1 MEENNKTVS
10 GSENEVNGSPNGEPT
25 VEQKKTLKSKIHK
38 FLTDHANI
46 FQIVKFT
53 LISLIAFVAE
63 FASMYALQYGLLD
76 QYGNVP
82 FKWFVFKYTPEKNFG
97 LAGFIAML
105 GSKCI
110 AEIISFTINRKKTF
124 SANNNV
130 VFSAIMY
137 VITVVAIIILST
149 WLGGALGSVYG
160 AINIVS
166 DLLSY
171 SRLFGLG
178 LTTGVIGLVMNEL
191 GMIIVDVIGPAG
203 WVIAVVIFVGG
214 HVFNLA
220 INLLGAYVHDSRL
233 QYIEFFGRFYEGS
246 GHAFRPLGSEMK
258 YTYLDN

>member
-1 MEENNKTVS
+1 MKGILSDFGWV
-10 GSENEVNGSPNGEPT
+10 V
-25 VEQKKTLKSKIHK
+25 I
-38 FLTDHANI
+38 FL
-46 FQIVKFT
+46 
-53 LISLIAFVAE
+53 
-63 FASMYALQYGLLD
+63 GLLMLFP
-76 QYGNVP
+76 NVMVYLNAIEGGQE
-82 FKWFVFKYTPEKNFG
+82 WFGVAGTVGTYIALVGGAMVVIGGAWGKKNPVK
-97 LAGFIAML
+97 M
-105 GSKCI
+105 
-110 AEIISFTINRKKTF
+110 
-124 SANNNV
+124 V
-130 VFSAIMY
+130 
-137 VITVVAIIILST
+137 
-149 WLGGALGSVYG
+149 GGALGSVYG

-214 HVFNLA
+214 HIFNLA